1 MANNA
6 FNRGRAGGRSSGYA
20 PVAVNKE
27 EERRKMRLPR
37 PPEVLG
43 LVIGMMGGSRM
54 KVTCKDGKERMCRI
68 PGKLRNKIWVKDG
81 DVVVVKPWEIEGD
94 EKGDI
99 VWRYS
104 PLQAR
109 ILKEDGTV

>member
-1 MANNA
+1 MAYGG
-6 FNRGRAGGRSSGYA
+6 FNRGRPGGSRPSGT
-20 PVAVNKE
+20 PGIFNKE

-109 ILKEDGTV
+109 ILKEDGTI